1 MKSPVIWA
9 VEDCAEMQKTLRE
22 IFTRLGCDVTVYGTA
37 EDALERLKVGLR
49 PDVMI
54 LDFRL
59 PGMSG
64 PQLFRKIGMDEKMK
78 SVPVIPFTSH
88 WEENTPSPLAMEWD
102 NLVLSLTHGN
112 PDEISVI
119 KKLEGD
125 DFTIPERL
133 ILSVA
138 NVLKGSPIGLPKP
151 YETAVLDLVNRIMAH
166 LRSAPKK

>member
-1 MKSPVIWA
+1 MKVPLIWA
-9 VEDCAEMQKTLRE
+9 VEDCEEMQKTLRE
-22 IFTRLGCDVTVYGTA
+22 IFSRLGCEVTLFGTA
-37 EDALERLKVGLR
+37 EDALAKLKAGAR

-64 PQLFRKIGMDEKMK
+64 PQLFRKMGLDDKLK
-78 SVPVIPFTSH
+78 TVPVVPFTSH
-88 WEENTPSPLAMEWD
+88 WEGNSPSPLAMEWD
-102 NLVLSLTHGN
+102 NLALALEKGA
-112 PDEISVI
+112 PADLGVI

-138 NVLKGSPIGLPKP
+138 NVLKGTPQGLPKP
-151 YETAVLDLVNRIMAH
+151 FESAVLDLVNRIMSH
-166 LRSAPKK
+166 LKEATKR

>member
-1 MKSPVIWA
+1 MKTPVIWA
-9 VEDCAEMQKTLRE
+9 VEDCVEMQKTLRE
-22 IFTRLGCDVTVYGTA
+22 IFSRLGCDVMVYGTA

-64 PQLFRKIGMDEKMK
+64 PQLFRKMGMDEKMK

-102 NLVLSLTHGN
+102 NLVLSLTHGD
-112 PDEISVI
+112 PEEMSVI

-166 LRSAPKK
+166 LKSAPKK

>member
-1 MKSPVIWA
+1 MSQPIIWA
-9 VEDCAEMQKTLRE
+9 VEDSVEMQKTLRD
-22 IFTRLGCDVTVYGTA
+22 IFTRLGCAISVFGKA
-37 EDALERLKVGLR
+37 ENSLANLKAGAR

-64 PQLFRKIGMDEKMK
+64 PQLFRIMGMDDTFKTI
-78 SVPVIPFTSH
+78 PVVPFTSH
-88 WEENTPSPLAMEWD
+88 WEENSPSPMAVEWD
-102 NLVLSLTHGN
+102 TLALALAKGEQS
-112 PDEISVI
+112 DIDVI

-138 NVLKGSPIGLPKP
+138 NILKSSPKGLPKV
-151 YETAVLDLVNRIMAH
+151 YEEAVLDLVHRVMAH
-166 LRSAPKK
+166 LKDADL

>member
-1 MKSPVIWA
+1 MKIPIIWA

-37 EDALERLKVGLR
+37 EDALERLRVGFR

-64 PQLFRKIGMDEKMK
+64 PQLFRKMGMDEKMK

-88 WEENTPSPLAMEWD
+88 WDENTPSPLAMEWD

-166 LRSAPKK
+166 LKSAPKK